1 MEELHQ
7 GKLRRGTLLW
17 RPSVGLEAAR
27 QGWASPASCSIT
39 FQSCLGNCATLRP
52 KAVMSKENPDEMF
65 FRAGAALQTLGD
77 NLVQCVGGAVVQ
89 SLGEVLSPSPER
101 VEAVCM
107 SEAS

>member
-1 MEELHQ
+1 
-7 GKLRRGTLLW
+7 
-17 RPSVGLEAAR
+17 
-27 QGWASPASCSIT
+27 
-39 FQSCLGNCATLRP
+39 
-52 KAVMSKENPDEMF
+52 MSKENPDEMF